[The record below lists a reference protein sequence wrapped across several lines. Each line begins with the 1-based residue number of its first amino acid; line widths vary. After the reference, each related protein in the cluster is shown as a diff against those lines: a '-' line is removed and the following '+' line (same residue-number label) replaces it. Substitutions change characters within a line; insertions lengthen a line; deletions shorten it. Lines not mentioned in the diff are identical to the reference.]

1 MATIEHSIGILAS
14 PAQVWA
20 RLTDIQGQPDWMTGI
35 RSLEI
40 TSETTRGLHTT
51 FRVVSRGPFGT
62 RVVDDME
69 YTEWVEEQALVVE
82 HRGSVKGHG
91 TFLLTPIELGTR
103 LGWREE
109 IRMPLGLLGELV
121 FRLLYRRALRR
132 TFKQDLWNLKRLVE
146 EKADT
151 TAQES

>member
-20 RLTDIQGQPDWMTGI
+20 RLTDIEGQPDWMTGI

-40 TSETTRGLHTT
+40 TSETTRGLRTT

-69 YTEWVEEQALVVE
+69 CTEWIEDQAFAVE
-82 HRGSVKGHG
+82 HQGSVKGRG
-91 TFLLTPIELGTR
+91 TLLLTPIELGTR

>member
-82 HRGSVKGHG
+82 HRGSVKGQG

>member
-14 PAQVWA
+14 PARVWA

-51 FRVVSRGPFGT
+51 FRVVSRGPFGI

-69 YTEWVEEQALVVE
+69 CTEWVEEQALVVE
-82 HRGSVKGHG
+82 HQGSVKGRG
-91 TFLLTPIELGTR
+91 IFLLTPIELGTR

-109 IRMPLGLLGELV
+109 LGMPLGLLGDLV
-121 FRLLYRRALRR
+121 FSLLYCRALRR
-132 TFKQDLWNLKRLVE
+132 TFRQDLWNLKRLVE
-146 EKADT
+146 EKADA